1 MTLGKGHKDLEATVR
16 DSYTICGFISRTF
29 SWVFSCQPQILTA
42 FFFCTLTS
50 GLEQC
55 DKVSYLWMQFSHV
68 RNRVDN
74 FAGSNPPGSYLFLKL
89 WNDLQNTLEVR
100 GVEKVLCMSLP
111 QVPEGARLF

>member
-1 MTLGKGHKDLEATVR
+1 MMKYLHFFMQKLETYLQKLNR
-16 DSYTICGFISRTF
+16 IGEICKIVHDMS
-29 SWVFSCQPQILTA
+29 SP
-42 FFFCTLTS
+42 
-50 GLEQC
+50 
-55 DKVSYLWMQFSHV
+55 HV

>member
-1 MTLGKGHKDLEATVR
+1 MIVHFTSG
-16 DSYTICGFISRTF
+16 C
-29 SWVFSCQPQILTA
+29 
-42 FFFCTLTS
+42 LTS
-50 GLEQC
+50 TVGWSEFVTIYVFLHLC
-55 DKVSYLWMQFSHV
+55 DSSSTHV

>member
-1 MTLGKGHKDLEATVR
+1 MYSMSSIKRNVLLIVPTT
-16 DSYTICGFISRTF
+16 FISSIEIGKNPELCNYLRT
-29 SWVFSCQPQILTA
+29 
-42 FFFCTLTS
+42 
-50 GLEQC
+50 
-55 DKVSYLWMQFSHV
+55 HV